1 MFCKNCGNQI
11 DDNAVVC
18 PHCGCA
24 TDNFNQ
30 NHRPNTP
37 APREDDAPNA
47 GFAVLSFFVPIV
59 GLILYL
65 VWNDT
70 MPISAP
76 ENGHYEFTAAEEGVP
91 PSRSLPSATA
101 RLLSSSSRLPTMF
114 LMRSA
119 VSAPILRRKFSA
131 M

>member
-70 MPISAP
+70 MPMRA
-76 ENGHYEFTAAEEGVP
+76 
-91 PSRSLPSATA
+91 RSCGKGAIIGFIVWLILGIIFIVSTVLIFAHIGST
-101 RLLSSSSRLPTMF
+101 LWNTM
-114 LMRSA
+114 A
-119 VSAPILRRKFSA
+119 I
-131 M
+131 